1 MRLPAPAGAQWDGNW
16 QPDDSLAYRI
26 ITTVNRH
33 IDGHP
38 LELGLTAN
46 QFCDGRIDAD
56 REPPTVNV
64 QLCWEDG
71 LSASPALALVDA
83 ALDLGR
89 WTEP

>member
-1 MRLPAPAGAQWDGNW
+1 MGRQLAARRFAGV
-16 QPDDSLAYRI
+16 SHHY
-26 ITTVNRH
+26 

-64 QLCWEDG
+64 QLSWEDG

-89 WTEP
+89 WTGTVTD